1 MVTQYLT
8 HSLLREVASCGGEE
22 LGGMGREHISANGA
36 LIWGEN
42 PKSKVALDCYWGG
55 DVLWPLALPL
65 LPLMERRKKKNE
77 KAK

>member
-1 MVTQYLT
+1 
-8 HSLLREVASCGGEE
+8 
-22 LGGMGREHISANGA
+22 MGREHISANGA